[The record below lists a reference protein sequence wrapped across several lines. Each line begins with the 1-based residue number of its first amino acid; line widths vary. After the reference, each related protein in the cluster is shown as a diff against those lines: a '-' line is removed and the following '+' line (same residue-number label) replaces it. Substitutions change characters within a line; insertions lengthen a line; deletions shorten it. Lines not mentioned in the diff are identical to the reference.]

1 LLNMDFKKDD
11 FSYEELLVNKEIIL
25 NSSHWQI
32 LNKTIKLKVMV
43 D

>member
-1 LLNMDFKKDD
+1 MM
-11 FSYEELLVNKEIIL
+11 YVNKLISL

-32 LNKTIKLKVMV
+32 LNKRIKLKVMV